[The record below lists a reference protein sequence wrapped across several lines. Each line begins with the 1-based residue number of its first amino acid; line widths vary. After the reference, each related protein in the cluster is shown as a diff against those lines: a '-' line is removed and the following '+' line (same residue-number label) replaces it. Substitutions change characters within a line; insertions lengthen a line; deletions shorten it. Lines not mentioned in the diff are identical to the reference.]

1 LWNKGYFPYCR
12 NGKKSFQ
19 EKRRGIGINTISVR
33 KCILLL
39 GDISSKCF
47 NSEGPSCLLHCIKR
61 TAAGLYAVFRP
72 SDVYDNLLGDD
83 VSIRINLPHLS
94 LAMENVSPLLF
105 FQLPHY
111 NLRK

>member
-1 LWNKGYFPYCR
+1 VAARKKPRINKRKSLVRTEFYVRNRIAKNLWDKGYLPYCK

-19 EKRRGIGINTISVR
+19 EKRRGIGINIFSVR

-47 NSEGPSCLLHCIKR
+47 NSEGPRYLLHCIKR

-72 SDVYDNLLGDD
+72 SDVYGNLLGDD
-83 VSIRINLPHLS
+83 VSI
-94 LAMENVSPLLF
+94 
-105 FQLPHY
+105 
-111 NLRK
+111 